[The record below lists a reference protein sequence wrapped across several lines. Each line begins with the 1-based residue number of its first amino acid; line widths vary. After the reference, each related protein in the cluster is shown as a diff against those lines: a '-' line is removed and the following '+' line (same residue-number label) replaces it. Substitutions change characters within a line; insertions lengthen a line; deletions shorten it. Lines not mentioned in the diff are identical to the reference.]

1 MRIALIGEGTR
12 GDVAPLCRLGAELL
26 ARGHEVR
33 LVSRPD
39 FAETAPAGAEFR
51 GIGPPIRRFT
61 ARHAGAFQKMG
72 WAFARASGAY
82 REECFRVQCQ
92 ELPAALTGCDLAIGA
107 GMVLGAPS
115 VAEHLGIPYRLVLYC
130 PALLP
135 DPENAPA
142 FFPRAGT
149 SRAVNRALWA
159 FILGPFD
166 RWLRGPL
173 NRERRR
179 LGLAPV
185 RRTMPHLLG
194 ERPVLCADVS
204 LGPAPASWRDR
215 SQPLPYLLPKTGA
228 TALPEKLEAF
238 LDAGEA
244 PLYLGFGSM
253 PDPRA
258 AETTRMVL
266 EAVESTGRRA
276 LISQGWAGFGDTAL
290 PAWVELVGDVPH
302 ELLFP
307 RVAAVVHHGG
317 AGTTTSAA
325 RAGVPQLA
333 MPHVLDQYY
342 WGHRIHALGLGPAP
356 LPRARLRPDRLGV
369 ALRGLLEAEWLF
381 ERAAR
386 FGETLRDEFSLGE
399 GDFETLLG

>member
-1 MRIALIGEGTR
+1 
-12 GDVAPLCRLGAELL
+12 
-26 ARGHEVR
+26 
-33 LVSRPD
+33 
-39 FAETAPAGAEFR
+39 
-51 GIGPPIRRFT
+51 
-61 ARHAGAFQKMG
+61 
-72 WAFARASGAY
+72 
-82 REECFRVQCQ
+82 
-92 ELPAALTGCDLAIGA
+92 
-107 GMVLGAPS
+107 MVLGAPS
-115 VAEHLGIPYRLVLYC
+115 VAEHLGMPYRLVLYC

-142 FFPRAGT
+142 FVPRAGT

-194 ERPVLCADVS
+194 ERPILCTDAS
-204 LGPAPASWRDR
+204 LGPAPESWRER
-215 SQPLPYLLPKTGA
+215 SQPLPYLLPA
-228 TALPEKLEAF
+228 PRSAALPEKLEAF

-244 PLYLGFGSM
+244 PVFLGFGSM
-253 PDPRA
+253 PDPHA
-258 AETTRMVL
+258 AETTRVVL

-276 LISQGWAGFGDTAL
+276 LLSQGWAGLGDIAL
-290 PAWVELVGDVPH
+290 PPGVEVVGDVPH
-302 ELLFP
+302 EHLFP

-333 MPHVLDQYY
+333 MPHVLDQHY
-342 WGHRIHALGLGPAP
+342 WGQRIHALGLGPAP
-356 LPRARLRPDRLGV
+356 LARARLRPDRLGA
-369 ALRGLLEAEWLF
+369 ALRGLLETEWLA

-399 GDFETLLG
+399 ADFEALLR